1 MEKIKV
7 LLVCLLMELLQFTAF
22 GQFRTVAQSTT
33 GAYSVTVNTPGT
45 LGQILQQEVDNWDE
59 VAELTIIGSID
70 SCDMNCFSKLQNIER
85 LDLSGTDIEMIRG
98 CADLKKLSVVNLPA
112 SVSEVADS
120 AFTDCSLL
128 QDINLDSVCKIGNE
142 SFYNCREIKNV
153 KATYLQSIGRSS
165 FYGCNQLETFA
176 APNVITVGAM
186 AFYNC
191 NRLREFDFS
200 RVKYL
205 DYDSFGE
212 CHNLQEAIIPNLKSL
227 TKKEHTL
234 GRTFIRCSSLKK
246 VYLGEQITEIPSYTF
261 YSCSNLSTIK
271 IPSSVQT
278 IGKLAFGRCHMSSLE
293 IPEGISELNDEIY
306 NGYGLDSLLLPASL
320 KTLKT
325 QEGTVFGSSTRLK
338 DLFCNSIIPLSET
351 GLDDSGVNNATLH
364 VPACS
369 MNNYKNSEVWNSFG
383 NIVPS
388 DDKLTKIEIYSN
400 YELSSTD
407 GISENA
413 ELILTN
419 SSSNQYVREDPAGH
433 LTFSANQPLKIGR
446 FTQIQ
451 NWALNATI
459 EKPYS
464 TTLIAN
470 NYIAADSIELK
481 LSIHNFE
488 WNFIS
493 FPFDVCIDDISL
505 PENTSWV
512 IRKYSG
518 QDRAAMSG
526 NSWQNLEPAMLL
538 HASEG
543 YIIHATLVT
552 EKWDG
557 GFYSGPYTIEMSVRA
572 VDNINKNKIFAS
584 DNVSIPLRDYPSEFG
599 HNRSWNLIG
608 NPYPC
613 YFDINGLN
621 YIAPITIWDN
631 INHTYD
637 VVSPLDD
644 TYVLRPNEAFF
655 VQKNDQSSSLEF
667 DCQKRLHT
675 MDEIY
680 YSNRYSIRLNSVDG
694 NHSGRDV
701 YNFYISNGSS
711 QDKSRIVLNEL
722 AKPDYE
728 LERDASKFLSFE
740 STTPQIFNFQDGVKY
755 AINERPSDSEGYYLG
770 INIGDPG
777 EYTLKMDCNTMDTEV
792 YLTDILTGEKINLRQ
807 HSYKFVSDKGCFD
820 QRFKVLITKRNE
832 NQSSIHDITK
842 DYKTTNI
849 DIYNLKGQRVDGTY
863 KGLKIINGKKTL

>member
-1 MEKIKV
+1 MDNIKG
-7 LLVCLLMELLQFTAF
+7 LFICSFIGLLQFTAF
-22 GQFRTVAQSTT
+22 NQLRALAQSTP

-45 LGQILQQEVDNWDE
+45 FAQEILKIVDSWSDIE
-59 VAELTIIGSID
+59 ELTIFGSID
-70 SCDMNCFSKLQNIER
+70 SCDMKCFSKMQNIEK
-85 LDLSGTDIEMIRG
+85 LDLSKTEITKILG
-98 CADLKKLSVVNLPA
+98 CADLKKLSTVTLPT
-112 SVSEVADS
+112 SVIEVADS
-120 AFTDCSLL
+120 AFAGCSLL
-128 QDINLDSVCKIGNE
+128 QDINLDAVCKIGNE
-142 SFYNCREIKNV
+142 SFAHCVEITNIH
-153 KATYLQSIGRSS
+153 AAMLQSIGQSS
-165 FYGCNQLETFA
+165 FWGCNKLETFI
-176 APNVITVGAM
+176 APNVITVGAS
-186 AFYNC
+186 AFYYC
-191 NRLREFDFS
+191 GGLKVFDFS
-200 RVKYL
+200 SVKYL
-205 DYDSFGE
+205 DSDSFGE
-212 CHNLQEAIIPNLKSL
+212 CYRLQEAIIPNLESL
-227 TKKEHTL
+227 VGEKHTL

-451 NWALNATI
+451 NWALYAT
-459 EKPYS
+459 KPYY

-481 LSIHNFE
+481 LSIQNFE

-557 GFYSGPYTIEMSVRA
+557 GFCSGPYAIEMSVRA

-613 YFDINGLN
+613 YFDIQGLN
-621 YIAPITIWDN
+621 YHAPLTIWDDTN
-631 INHTYD
+631 QTYD

-644 TYVLRPNEAFF
+644 TYVLRPNQAFF

-770 INIGDPG
+770 IYIGDPG

-820 QRFKVLITKRNE
+820 RRFKVVIAKGDVDP
-832 NQSSIHDITK
+832 SSIDIINEDCDTAK
-842 DYKTTNI
+842 PE
-849 DIYNLKGQRVDGTY
+849 IYNTKGQRVSDTY
-863 KGLKIINGKKTL
+863 KGVKIVNGKKTL